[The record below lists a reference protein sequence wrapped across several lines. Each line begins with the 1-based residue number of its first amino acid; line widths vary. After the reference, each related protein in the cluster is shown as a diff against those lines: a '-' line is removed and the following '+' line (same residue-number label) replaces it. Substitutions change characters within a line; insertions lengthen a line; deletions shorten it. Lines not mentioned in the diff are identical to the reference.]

1 MSTIRTSSDSE
12 RVETPLP
19 DSLRLQLGDFRRYVW
34 RSKMLEVF
42 GLAATGLG
50 IGFLTVFILDRWI
63 NTSTVIRIVVALVVA
78 AAWSMLPWA
87 FHRWVWQYRRLDQLA
102 SLIRRRSPTL
112 GDELLGVI
120 ELSESV
126 NEQNRSPVLCAAA
139 IQQVAAQTAKRNLLE
154 SAPESQHAQWLRVAA
169 GIGIVAVLILLV
181 LPSAA
186 WNALARLAFPWSKID
201 RYTFAQVEP
210 LPTRL
215 VVAHGEPFKL
225 EPTLATQTVWSPP
238 LAKASL
244 SNQPEQKIERAE
256 QGYPFQ
262 FAALNREAHLDLRVG
277 DFTHSMTV
285 EPKLRPE
292 LSSLQAE
299 IQLPAYLQL
308 PKAQHRDVR
317 GGNLSIVAG
326 ANVVLKATANR
337 PLIAAEISVPPS
349 PLPLPPTGDLTLNGS
364 VPEDVESGNAYRT
377 MAVPSVTT
385 NHETITSSAI
395 TITEGSSQ
403 LWMNWTDADGLTA
416 KQPAR
421 LSIQGLD
428 DAPPMVS
435 VENLPRNTIV
445 LNTEQLNFQIISN
458 DDFGVREAGLE
469 WWSGDEPSS
478 DAKVARDRKSI
489 DWRRLGDG
497 APDQTSLLSQG
508 TFRPI
513 DWGIESQA
521 IELKAWAVD
530 YRPNQERSYSA
541 VHRLLVLTP
550 DEHAIWLTEQ
560 INQWHRQSLDVR
572 DRELQLYEVNRE
584 LRDLP
589 REELA
594 SPENRRRLEEQASAE
609 AANERRLK
617 GLSGAGEKLLKQA
630 ARNPEFGVGHLER
643 LAEMLKLLQ
652 GIANNRM
659 PKVTDLLQQEAR
671 ESAKK
676 SGGSKPTGPA
686 AGQIRNTATGKPSD
700 DQPPPPDP
708 NAKPM
713 PKLTDMESSM
723 QPASKEELKSGGT
736 KKKGSGSKFTLPK
749 TTLMGPSQAAEE
761 KKEEEEKPEESKI
774 DAAVREQEDLL
785 AEFDKLADELSKILG
800 ELEGSTLVKRLK
812 AASRDQLRVA
822 QEVTK
827 RLQSLL
833 SSPQKAIQPGKKH
846 ALDDLIAIESKGS
859 EKVSNI
865 IDDLEAFQER
875 RRLAKF
881 QNVLAEMKDSQV
893 VGSLRLLSD
902 DLPKEEGMSI
912 AQAEYWADTLDR
924 WAEDLVDPACKGN
937 CPGCKNSDALPPSVV
952 LEVLQILEG
961 QVNLREETR
970 VVEQAKKADA
980 VDAHREDAHKLSKRQ
995 EELDNRI
1002 VAVNEKIRELPESE
1016 KRFPDEIQR
1025 LDRAD
1030 DLMLE
1035 SIAVF
1040 KTPETGK
1047 PSMAVQT
1054 EIIELLLES
1063 KRINPKASGGGGGAA
1078 PGGGGNGD
1086 TTDAAL
1092 ALIGA
1097 GMDLKSKSEAREI
1110 QQTTG
1115 ASGSTFPE
1123 EFREGLNQYFNRLE
1137 NKQP

>member
-1 MSTIRTSSDSE
+1 MSTIRTSNDPQKQESS
-12 RVETPLP
+12 LP
-19 DSLRLQLGDFRRYVW
+19 ESLRKQLGDFQRYVW

-50 IGFLTVFILDRWI
+50 IGFLTVFIIDRWV
-63 NTSTVIRIVVALVVA
+63 NTSTWIRIGIALAVTV
-78 AAWSMLPWA
+78 AWSMLPLT
-87 FHRWVWQYRRLDQLA
+87 FHRWVWQYRRFDQLA
-102 SLIRRRSPTL
+102 NLIRRRSPTL

-126 NEQNRSPVLCAAA
+126 NEQNRSPALCAAA
-139 IQQVAAQTAKRNLLE
+139 IQQVASQTAKRNLLE
-154 SAPESQHAQWLRVAA
+154 SAPQSQHAKWLRIAA
-169 GIGIVAVLILLV
+169 SIGVVTVLLLLI

-186 WNALARLAFPWSKID
+186 WNALARLAFPWRQIE

-210 LPTRL
+210 LPKRL
-215 VVAHGEPFKL
+215 VVAHGETFSL
-225 EPTLATQTVWSPP
+225 QPTLATKTVWSPP
-238 LAKASL
+238 LAKATL
-244 SNQPEQKIERAE
+244 SQQPEQKSKRTE

-262 FAALNREAHLDLRVG
+262 FAALNREANLQLRVG
-277 DFTHSMTV
+277 DYTHSMTV

-292 LSSLQAE
+292 LASLQAE

-308 PKAQHRDVR
+308 PKPIQRDLR
-317 GGNLSIVAG
+317 GGNLSVVAG

-337 PLIAAEISVPPS
+337 PIVSAEIIIS
-349 PLPLPPTGDLTLNGS
+349 PRIAGGSESSATLNHEVAATSQEPAALPASASLS
-364 VPEDVESGNAYRT
+364 V
-377 MAVPSVTT
+377 VTDQE
-385 NHETITSSAI
+385 NITSSPIAI
-395 TITEGSSQ
+395 RDGLSQ
-403 LWMNWTDADGLTA
+403 LFLSWIDADGLAA

-421 LSIQGLD
+421 LTIQGIE
-428 DAPPMVS
+428 DASPMVS

-458 DDFGVREAGLE
+458 DDFGVKEVGLE
-469 WWSGDEPSS
+469 WWADDEVSEESP
-478 DAKVARDRKSI
+478 KEKDRKSL

-497 APDQTSLLSQG
+497 GPDQTSLLSQG

-530 YRPNQERSYSA
+530 YRPDRGRSYST

-550 DEHAIWLTEQ
+550 DEHAVWLTEQ

-572 DRELQLYEVNRE
+572 DRELQLYEANRE

-594 SPENRRRLEEQASAE
+594 SQENRRRLEEQASAE

-617 GLSGAGEKLLKQA
+617 GLANAGERLLKQA

-671 ESAKK
+671 DSGNK
-676 SGGSKPTGPA
+676 SGAAKPSGPA
-686 AGQIRNTATGKPSD
+686 AGQIRTTAAGKPSED
-700 DQPPPPDP
+700 EPPPPDP
-708 NAKPM
+708 KAKPM
-713 PKLTDMESSM
+713 PKLTDLESTM
-723 QPASKEELKSGGT
+723 QPASKDESKSAGA

-749 TTLMGPSQAAEE
+749 TTLMGPPQASEE
-761 KKEEEEKPEESKI
+761 KKEEDKPEESKL
-774 DAAVREQEDLL
+774 DAAVREQEELL
-785 AEFDKLADELSKILG
+785 AEFDKLADELSNILG

-827 RLQSLL
+827 RLQKMLGNQH
-833 SSPQKAIQPGKKH
+833 SSIQPNNKH
-846 ALDDLIAIESKGS
+846 LLEDLIAIESKGS

-875 RRLAKF
+875 RRLSKF
-881 QNVLAEMKDSQV
+881 ENVLAEMKESQV
-893 VGSLRLLSD
+893 VGSLRVLSD
-902 DLPKEEGMSI
+902 DLPREQGMSI

-937 CPGCKNSDALPPSVV
+937 CPGCKNSDALPPSIV

-980 VDAHREDAHKLSKRQ
+980 LDLHRNDAKKLATRQ
-995 EELDNRI
+995 EELDKRI
-1002 VAVNEKIRELPESE
+1002 VAVNDKIRALPESE
-1016 KRFPDEIQR
+1016 KRFSDEIQR

-1035 SIAVF
+1035 SIGVF
-1040 KTPETGK
+1040 NTPESGK
-1047 PSMAVQT
+1047 PSMAIQT

-1063 KRINPKASGGGGGAA
+1063 KRINPKSSGGGGGAA
-1078 PGGGGNGD
+1078 PGGGGQGD

-1097 GMDLKSKSEAREI
+1097 GLDLKSKSEARDI

-1115 ASGSTFPE
+1115 ANSSPFPE
-1123 EFREGLNQYFNRLE
+1123 EFRDGLNQYFNRLE
-1137 NKQP
+1137 KK